1 MLSASFTQTIVA
13 EFTLHHDSLSFP
25 VNSMADER
33 KVRLEDLIC
42 FCYAL
47 VVKLPCQLI
56 TR

>member
-1 MLSASFTQTIVA
+1 MLSASFTQTVA
-13 EFTLHHDSLSFP
+13 KFTLHHDSLSFP

-33 KVRLEDLIC
+33 KVPPEDLLC

-47 VVKLPCQLI
+47 GVNLPCQLI

>member
-1 MLSASFTQTIVA
+1 MLSASFTLTIVA

-33 KVRLEDLIC
+33 EERLEDLLC
-42 FCYAL
+42 FCHVL